1 MNTQTI
7 IDILYLALTSG
18 FALGLLKIVFDVAN
32 TYIKDAKVKK
42 IILDI
47 ETAVEST
54 AQTYVDSLK
63 KDGKFDT
70 DAAMVAK
77 DKAIE
82 LAKELIGT
90 DGADL
95 IKELYGDVSKYLDA
109 KIEEIIKDKKK

>member
-7 IDILYLALTSG
+7 INILYLALTSG
-18 FALGLLKIVFDVAN
+18 FALGLLKIIFDVAN

-42 IILDI
+42 IVSDI
-47 ETAVEST
+47 GTAVQT
-54 AQTYVDSLK
+54 VAQTYVDALK

-70 DAAMVAK
+70 NAAMVAK